1 MNIKYKDLIHVLLPF
16 IAQWV
21 DSATRQGICLI
32 IRLIQRQNGN
42 VSWRRGAQIKQLA
55 RPTPR
60 QNVYACAGLTI
71 SGLFFIHTFQSDHR
85 WPKRNMVRLLGRINT
100 FLKGSS
106 TWGFLQYSS
115 MHNLIILKKKERINS
130 LLNELNWREVY
141 STKKVW

>member
-1 MNIKYKDLIHVLLPF
+1 MWGQGKKRHVHFDTANILYYLF
-16 IAQWV
+16 I
-21 DSATRQGICLI
+21 
-32 IRLIQRQNGN
+32 
-42 VSWRRGAQIKQLA
+42 
-55 RPTPR
+55 
-60 QNVYACAGLTI
+60 VYL
-71 SGLFFIHTFQSDHR
+71 
-85 WPKRNMVRLLGRINT
+85 MVRLLGRINT